1 MLLEG
6 TVDNMYKPSRFNV
19 ITNTDTNELIVY
31 NSYTGAIA
39 LFDEKEGEE
48 VCHLLRNETVTEA
61 PLLGDLVEQGF
72 LVDEVVDEKKRATFL
87 HQTLNR
93 KDSLHLVLLPTEAC
107 NFRCTYC
114 YEDFPRGKM
123 TENAKQ
129 GLKNYIQKEGR
140 FLQQL
145 TVSWFGGEPLLGYDV
160 IDELSE
166 VFLQV
171 AREYNIN
178 YSAEIA
184 TNGYLLTK
192 EKFERLLQ
200 CGIRQFMVTVDGEE
214 EEHNKRRSLANGEG
228 SFNTIIENLTNIKD
242 VTGDFEITIRTNFD
256 EESLETIPAFILQM
270 KHLFSDDQRFKVYF
284 RPIARW
290 GGKNDD
296 CLSICDQRTVDQ
308 KIWEFSELAISEG
321 VPMSSLVAGSLQ
333 PTASVCYAAKPN
345 SFIVASDAS
354 IYKCTLAFDD
364 DDNKLGNLSEDGT
377 LHLDYDKLAKW
388 TLSGEE
394 TDENCQACFFRPACQ
409 GNHCPYYRK
418 ATGNRPC
425 SHEKRQIKKVLQL
438 IVQESAR
445 A

>member
-1 MLLEG
+1 
-6 TVDNMYKPSRFNV
+6 MYKPSRFNV
-19 ITNTDTNELIVY
+19 ITTTENNEVILY
-31 NSYTGAIA
+31 NSYSGAIA
-39 LFDEKEGEE
+39 LFEEKEGEE
-48 VCHLLRNETVTEA
+48 VRDLLRIATLTEA
-61 PLLGDLVEQGF
+61 SLLGNLVDQGF
-72 LVDEVVDEKKRATFL
+72 LVEEGVVEKKRATFL
-87 HQTLNR
+87 HQTLHR
-93 KDSLHLVLLPTEAC
+93 KDSLHLVILPTEAC

-114 YEDFPRGKM
+114 YEDFRRGKM
-123 TENAKQ
+123 NENAKR
-129 GLKNYIQKEGR
+129 GLINYIQKEGR
-140 FLQQL
+140 YLQQL
-145 TVSWFGGEPLLGYDV
+145 TVSWFGGEPLLGYDI

-171 AREYNIN
+171 ANEYNIS

-200 CGIRQFMVTVDGEE
+200 HGIRQFMITVDGEE

-228 SFNTIIENLTNIKD
+228 SYNTIIENLKNIKD
-242 VTGDFEITIRTNFD
+242 VAGDFEITIRTNFD
-256 EESLETIPAFILQM
+256 EDSLEAIPEFILQM
-270 KHLFSDDQRFKVYF
+270 KQLFTDDRRFKVYF
-284 RPIARW
+284 RPISRW

-308 KIWEFSELAISEG
+308 KIWEFSELAIRRG

-394 TDENCQACFFRPACQ
+394 TDEHCQACFFRPACQ
-409 GNHCPYYRK
+409 GNQCPYYRK
-418 ATGNRPC
+418 VTGNRPC